1 MNTRLNSKNFIAV
14 TLLLSCFYIGEL
26 KNIIFPNSAVLYVAL
41 LGALL
46 LFMKKIDFRYITKY
60 ELIWLLAFL
69 LLIVG
74 RNRRL
79 EIGELDTNILY
90 YGYMIVLIIVLR
102 KNISWI
108 SSFVHFLYLISFVH
122 ATATIIF
129 RFVPAVFQIYA
140 ANIVSPINYAEV
152 VKRYA
157 AGQITGLCVNY
168 GLNAGILAL
177 GTGVAAIYAIFG
189 EQHRKKYVLA
199 TGYLLFAL
207 LLTGKRSPAIF
218 TTASVIAVYLLCAH
232 EKLSQKMIKLLIG
245 LLLGLMMIPIVL
257 MLVPQLTVVFDRL
270 ADMQDWSTLGGRTE
284 LYEEAIKMFKQHPVI
299 GNGWTSYL
307 LETEHTIGRVYEKQ
321 YARMMAHN
329 IYLQLLAETGVV
341 GLITFLYLFLS
352 NTIKLSKMIFAQGID
367 SICEHENSKY
377 IAALIYLLLFFM
389 LYGFSGNPLYDAYMY
404 IMAMLCCA
412 GIQAV
417 IIYSKKGYL

>member
-1 MNTRLNSKNFIAV
+1 MNIRLNSKSFIAV
-14 TLLLSCFYIGEL
+14 TLLLSFFYIGEL
-26 KNIIFPNSAVLYVAL
+26 KNIIFLNSVVQYITL

-69 LLIVG
+69 FLIVG

-108 SSFVHFLYLISFVH
+108 SSFVHFLYLISFGH

-129 RFVPAVFQIYA
+129 RFVPVVFQVYA

-177 GTGVAAIYAIFG
+177 GTGVAAIYAIFS

-207 LLTGKRSPAIF
+207 LLTGKRSPVIF
-218 TTASVIAVYLLCAH
+218 TTASVIAVYLLCVH

-245 LLLGLMMIPIVL
+245 LLLGLLMIPIVL

-270 ADMQDWSTLGGRTE
+270 ADTQDWSTLGGRTE
-284 LYEEAIKMFKQHPVI
+284 LYEEAIRMFKQHPVI
-299 GNGWTSYL
+299 GNGWASYL

-341 GLITFLYLFLS
+341 GLLTFLYLFLS
-352 NTIKLSKMIFAQGID
+352 NAIKVSKMIFAQGID
-367 SICEHENSKY
+367 SICGHENSKY
-377 IAALIYLLLFFM
+377 IAAVIYLLLFFM

-404 IMAMLCCA
+404 IMAMMCCA
-412 GIQAV
+412 GIQAA